1 MYSPLAWNKVIGEDD
16 LRQTSSVYHKK
27 RKITAPSDTY
37 RIQYRQLMI
46 SQLCFPIG
54 CKRGMTKNGTLL
66 PHSSC
71 MKVIMST
78 GSLDSLTIDKTR
90 QPVPRRRNNSRTRL
104 AVVLVVVIAAAIAAV
119 VMFRNRAI
127 TIETTSVVLFYPTQS
142 FTLLNSSGYVVAQR
156 KAAVA
161 SKTTGRMEWLGVE
174 EGSKVVAGQIIAR
187 LENKDLEASVRQAEA
202 ALQNSKAVL
211 EQSRAELA
219 DAGKSFERQKDLL
232 ASGIVSQAEYEVAEA
247 RFKRA
252 VAATAGAE
260 AGIATA
266 AAALQGA
273 AVNLGYSLIKAPF
286 DAVVLTKNADIG
298 DIITP
303 LGAAANAKAA
313 VVTIADLASLQVEA
327 DVSESNLAQI
337 RQGQPCEIT
346 LDALP
351 GSRFRGVVH
360 AIVPTADRSKA
371 SVMVKVRFLE
381 RDGRIF
387 PEMSA
392 RVAFLQHEAQ
402 AVDKTARIV
411 INPAAVV
418 VRNGVNGVFLVTGD
432 TVRFTRVTPGVKL
445 GDLLEVAGLKSGD
458 KVALKPLD
466 RSEERRRERE

>member
-1 MYSPLAWNKVIGEDD
+1 MA
-16 LRQTSSVYHKK
+16 
-27 RKITAPSDTY
+27 
-37 RIQYRQLMI
+37 
-46 SQLCFPIG
+46 LC
-54 CKRGMTKNGTLL
+54 CRTLF
-66 PHSSC
+66 C

-119 VMFRNRAI
+119 VMFRNRSI

-187 LENKDLEASVRQAEA
+187 LENKDLEAAVRQAE
-202 ALQNSKAVL
+202 
-211 EQSRAELA
+211 
-219 DAGKSFERQKDLL
+219 
-232 ASGIVSQAEYEVAEA
+232 
-247 RFKRA
+247 
-252 VAATAGAE
+252 
-260 AGIATA
+260 

-466 RSEERRRERE
+466 RLKDGSRIVLP